1 MRVPHRHCPNLVPI
15 AKDWDTP
22 LRTKPPGRLFRSYNV
37 TVHRSLHETD
47 EYDSL
52 ADMWT
57 EFYKEYRDAA
67 FPRLIIR
74 FEDLLFHREHV
85 MAKIVECVTGVESP
99 SALSARAFDEH
110 QSRAAKAGSWLHGEP
125 IKYRLAPVK
134 DHGRSSDLISAV
146 IKYGTS
152 RGRYAGMATEDL
164 RYAATALDPEILR
177 SFQYLAVPSI

>member
-22 LRTKPPGRLFRSYNV
+22 LRKKPTGQLFSTYKV
-37 TVHRSLHETD
+37 TVHHSQQTD
-47 EYDSL
+47 QYDSL

-57 EFYKEYRDAA
+57 EFYKQYRDAD

-74 FEDLLFHREHV
+74 FEDLLFHRELV
-85 MAKIVECVTGVESP
+85 MTQIAQCVTGEKSIAPPNEST
-99 SALSARAFDEH
+99 LT
-110 QSRAAKAGSWLHGEP
+110 AKSSVSWFHPEQPL
-125 IKYRLAPVK
+125 KYRLSSVK
-134 DHGRSSDLISAV
+134 DHGQSSDLVSAV

-164 RYAATALDPEILR
+164 RYATKALDEKLLR
-177 SFQYLAVPSI
+177 TLHYLAVPVV